1 LLTGV
6 RGLGLWLAMTLAEPV
21 AAAAER
27 GFREAGFLV
36 NTVAPDTLRLAP
48 PLLLTQAEAER
59 FTCAVPGVLEII
71 KVTP

>member
-6 RGLGLWLAMTLAEPV
+6 RGTGLWLAMTLAEPV

-27 GFREAGFLV
+27 GFRDAGFLV

-48 PLLLTQAEAER
+48 PLVLTEAEAGR
-59 FTCAVPGVLEII
+59 FIDAVPAVLKIT

>member
-1 LLTGV
+1 
-6 RGLGLWLAMTLAEPV
+6 V

-27 GFREAGFLV
+27 GFRDAGFLV

-48 PLLLTQAEAER
+48 PLVLTEAEAER
-59 FTCAVPGVLEII
+59 FVQAVPRVLEIT